1 VGDLIGRSLAASNV
15 GLAEL
20 GSEIIVRRREI
31 DRVNVKDPARGM
43 PAQSVLNA
51 AWGQLI
57 SFTDYKAANAG
68 GLVAKVDPRGTSQE
82 CDGCGWLTPKYRS
95 GESPIRGLND
105 RLHDCLG
112 CGSRRLRGKNRPA
125 SSNPVVKVAQSRL

>member
-1 VGDLIGRSLAASNV
+1 MAFRPILARFSDDAAATMMTGLRTGPSRRPWTSTVGDLIGRSLAASNV

-20 GSEIIVRRREI
+20 GSEIIVGRREI

-43 PAQSVLNA
+43 PARSVLNA

-82 CDGCGWLTPKYRS
+82 CDG
-95 GESPIRGLND
+95 
-105 RLHDCLG
+105 
-112 CGSRRLRGKNRPA
+112 
-125 SSNPVVKVAQSRL
+125 